1 MITTWERVPPGTD
14 GGVTLLGSA
23 TGLAAG
29 AVIAAVA
36 SSGGMIEWRQVWI
49 PVVVG
54 FVGMLI
60 DSVLGATVQRRG
72 WISNQGVNLLSTL
85 VAAVM
90 GYAMAMNLS

>member
-1 MITTWERVPPGTD
+1 
-14 GGVTLLGSA
+14 
-23 TGLAAG
+23 
-29 AVIAAVA
+29 
-36 SSGGMIEWRQVWI
+36 MIEWRQVWI